1 MRQTLT
7 HCTSL
12 ALSAGLL
19 LADSTS
25 LVQATEG
32 GVSSWPMGIEI
43 YGMGVLPPPGTY
55 GQLFVGN
62 YMADTL
68 RDNAGDKVADIDL
81 RVTTLVPRFVWVTE
95 QQVLGGNLGFH
106 ALLPLNDIRLNIK
119 NGPHEHKRGL
129 GDAHLGPVI
138 GFHHSDKF
146 HTAMGVDFVVPTGGE
161 YDKNDLVNLGTNYY
175 TVQAV
180 YAMTYMDPTGFNADM
195 RLMYD
200 YNFENQDTHYQSG
213 RELHADYTLGWGLGN
228 GWVLGIGGHAY
239 KQVSDDQCSAAHCA
253 AAAAV
258 EAADG
263 NRGSSFSVGPA
274 IQYASKDG
282 WFLSAKWQDESGVRN
297 RADGQ
302 AYWLKFTIPL

>member
-1 MRQTLT
+1 
-7 HCTSL
+7 
-12 ALSAGLL
+12 
-19 LADSTS
+19 
-25 LVQATEG
+25 
-32 GVSSWPMGIEI
+32 
-43 YGMGVLPPPGTY
+43 
-55 GQLFVGN
+55 
-62 YMADTL
+62 
-68 RDNAGDKVADIDL
+68 
-81 RVTTLVPRFVWVTE
+81 
-95 QQVLGGNLGFH
+95 
-106 ALLPLNDIRLNIK
+106 
-119 NGPHEHKRGL
+119 
-129 GDAHLGPVI
+129 VI
-138 GFHHSDKF
+138 GFHHSDNF

-180 YAMTYMDPTGFNADM
+180 YAMTYMDPTGFNADV

-274 IQYASKDG
+274 VQYASKDG

-302 AYWLKFTIPL
+302 TYWLKFTIPL

>member
-7 HCTSL
+7 RSTSL

-19 LADSTS
+19 LAGSTS
-25 LVQATEG
+25 LAQATEG

-43 YGMGVLPPPGTY
+43 YGMGILPPPGTY

-68 RDNAGDKVADIDL
+68 RDNAGNKAADIDL

-180 YAMTYMDPTGFNADM
+180 YAMTYMDPAGFNADA

-258 EAADG
+258 DAADG
-263 NRGSSFSVGPA
+263 NRGSSFSIGPA

-282 WFLSAKWQDESGVRN
+282 WSLSAKWQDESGVRN
-297 RADGQ
+297 RTDGQ
-302 AYWLKFTIPL
+302 TYWLKFTIPL